1 MGIKLAGTNKGDGL
15 GKMKISIV
23 GTEHMAQSFSYCLER
38 MGHKIVSLG
47 ECDVCWIAIDT
58 PIKDGWGD
66 VKPVFDTVE
75 KISSKLKNG
84 CLVLCS
90 SQVPVG
96 TSRELIKIVGNNYAY
111 IPEHM
116 RIGRGIFDFINLK
129 QITVGIEDDKCKHIL
144 LDLFHD
150 KEVFF
155 TSIETAEMIKHATN
169 AYFATTVSLINDIAD
184 ICEQVGADVADV
196 THALRSDWRIGKEAY
211 LDVSVGFRG
220 GHFDRDLNYL
230 QQVAKDKGIET
241 PILDAVMEKNHK
253 RRDKIVSKLI
263 NI

>member
-1 MGIKLAGTNKGDGL
+1 MNIA
-15 GKMKISIV
+15 IV
-23 GTEHMAQSFSYCLER
+23 GIEHMAQSFSYCMER
-38 MGHKIVSLG
+38 MGHKIVGLG
-47 ECDVCWIAIDT
+47 DCDVCWIAIDT
-58 PIKDGWGD
+58 PIKDGKGD
-66 VKPVFDTVE
+66 IEPVFE
-75 KISSKLKNG
+75 AAKRIKLKIRDG
-84 CLVLCS
+84 ALVICS

-96 TSRELIKIVGNNYAY
+96 SSRKLMKILGNNYAY

-116 RIGRGIFDFINLK
+116 RIGRGIFDFINLT
-129 QITVGIEDDKCKHIL
+129 QITVGIEDEKYKHIL
-144 LDLFHD
+144 VDLFHD

-169 AYFATTVSLINDIAD
+169 AYLATTGSLINDIGD
-184 ICEQVGADVADV
+184 ICEQVGADVTDV
-196 THALRSDWRIGKEAY
+196 TKALRSDWRIGKEAY

-230 QQVAKDKGIET
+230 QGVAKERGIET

-253 RRDKIVSKLI
+253 RRDAIVSKLI

>member
-1 MGIKLAGTNKGDGL
+1 
-15 GKMKISIV
+15 MKIAIV
-23 GTEHMAQSFSYCLER
+23 GTEHMAQAFSYCMERIGHEIVKLE
-38 MGHKIVSLG
+38 
-47 ECDVCWIAIDT
+47 ECEVCWVAIDT
-58 PIKDGWGD
+58 PISKDGRGD
-66 VKPVFDTVE
+66 IEDVFIVAKRVRD
-75 KISSKLKNG
+75 KLRQG
-84 CLVLCS
+84 VLVICS

-96 TSRELIKIVGNNYAY
+96 TSRKLMKILGNNYAY

-116 RIGRGIFDFINLK
+116 RIGRGIFDFINLT
-129 QITVGIEDDKCKHIL
+129 QITVGIEDEKYKHIL
-144 LDLFHD
+144 VDLFHD

-184 ICEQVGADVADV
+184 ICEQVGADVTDV
-196 THALRSDWRIGKEAY
+196 TKALRFDWRIGKEAY

-241 PILDAVMEKNHK
+241 PILNAVMEKNHK

>member
-1 MGIKLAGTNKGDGL
+1 MS
-15 GKMKISIV
+15 KIAIV
-23 GTEHMAQSFSYCLER
+23 GKDHMAQSFSYCMER
-38 MGHKIVSLG
+38 MGHELVGLKD
-47 ECDVCWIAIDT
+47 CDVCWIAIDT
-58 PIKDGWGD
+58 PIKDGKGD
-66 VKPVFDTVE
+66 VRPVFE
-75 KISSKLKNG
+75 AARKIKSQAKNA
-84 CLVLCS
+84 LVICS

-116 RIGRGIFDFINLK
+116 RIGRGIFDFLNLTH
-129 QITVGIEDDKCKHIL
+129 ITVGIEDEKYKHVLI
-144 LDLFHD
+144 DMFHD

-169 AYFATTVSLINDIAD
+169 AYLATTVSLINDIAD
-184 ICEQVGADVADV
+184 ICERVGADVTDV
-196 THALRSDWRIGKEAY
+196 TKALRSDWRIGKEAY

-230 QQVAKDKGIET
+230 QGAAKEQGVET